1 MKNKMRKLVVFCAL
15 FIGVMTVSAQLSQ
28 HGLVLN
34 GGLGRLG
41 FENAAYTLAVEMSWS
56 KIDYKSS
63 ASFGYRF
70 RFKQPA
76 PRAFHFDIDVL
87 GGVKFLKTNV
97 RRDWQDYEEGSI
109 EGYKPA
115 YGGSYGYFAHNSV
128 AGSQLWFTSIGLT
141 ANYSIFKNFSIG
153 LGVEPT
159 YYFKSDKRLVED
171 WGVPDVKNH
180 FDVPVVG
187 RIAYNLKFM
196 EIGITGKYGLTNVLE
211 STYLKNGKI
220 GDLQLSVFI
229 PFKTK

>member
-1 MKNKMRKLVVFCAL
+1 MKNEMRKLVVLCAL

-34 GGLGRLG
+34 GGLGRVDFKNAVYTL
-41 FENAAYTLAVEMSWS
+41 EMNWSEIDYNANAAL
-56 KIDYKSS
+56 
-63 ASFGYRF
+63 GYRF

-76 PRAFHFDIDVL
+76 PRAFHFDVDVS
-87 GGVKFLKTNV
+87 GGVKFLRTNV
-97 RRDWQDYEEGSI
+97 RGDWQDYEEGSI

-115 YGGSYGYFAHNSV
+115 YGGGSGYFAHSSV
-128 AGSQLWFTSIGLT
+128 ASSQNWFTSIGLT

-159 YYFKSDKRLVED
+159 YYFKGDKWLVEH
-171 WGVPDVKNH
+171 WGVPDVKTH

-187 RIAYNLKFM
+187 KIAYNLKFM
-196 EIGITGKYGLTNVLE
+196 EIGITGKYGLANVLE